1 MSWWW
6 SGAIGAAKKK
16 LEETQD
22 PNAPKEYQSVA
33 LVIGIT
39 GIVGNSLAEI
49 LPLSDTPGGPW
60 KVYGVARRPQPIWQG
75 DNPIEYIQCDVSNE
89 EETLK
94 KLSTLTDIT
103 HVFFV
108 AWASKATEAENCE
121 TNGSMLRNVL
131 KSVIPNSEN
140 LKHICL
146 QTGSKHYMGP
156 FESFGDPHHQA
167 HEAPWHEDLP
177 RLEKVN
183 FYYIL
188 EDILFDGVS
197 KKEGLT
203 WSVHRPGVIFGFSPC
218 SLMNLVSTLCVYA
231 AICKHQGL
239 PLIFP
244 GERAA
249 WEKYWFASD
258 ANLIAEQQIWA
269 GVDPYAKNEA
279 FNCSN
284 GDVFKWKHLWKV
296 LAEAFKIENYGF
308 GEDGDRRLSLSEM
321 MKDMGGVWD
330 EIVKEKEL
338 VGSEVEKVAAWW
350 LVDMGFKGAADF
362 MDTMNKSKEHGFFGF
377 RNTEKSFKY
386 WIDKLKSHR
395 IVPSFDD

>member
-6 SGAIGAAKKK
+6 SGAMGASKKK
-16 LEETQD
+16 LEESQD

-60 KVYGVARRPQPIWQG
+60 KVYGVARRPQPIWQR
-75 DNPIEYIQCDVSNE
+75 DYPIEYIQCDVSNE

-146 QTGSKHYMGP
+146 QTGVKHYMGP
-156 FESFGDPHHQA
+156 FESLGDPHQA

-177 RLEKVN
+177 RLEKIN
-183 FYYIL
+183 FYHTL
-188 EDILFDGVS
+188 EDILFDEVS
-197 KKEGLT
+197 RKEGLT
-203 WSVHRPGVIFGFSPC
+203 WSVHRPGMIFGFSPS
-218 SLMNLVSTLCVYA
+218 SLMNFVSTLCVYA

-249 WEKYWFASD
+249 WENYWFASD

-269 GVDPYAKNEA
+269 GIDPNAKNEA

-308 GEDGDRRLSLSEM
+308 GEDSDRRLSLCEM

-330 EIVKEKEL
+330 KIVKEKEL

-350 LVDMGFKGAADF
+350 LVDMGLKGDADC

-377 RNTEKSFKY
+377 RNSEKSFKY
-386 WIDKLKSHR
+386 WIDKLKSQR

>member
-16 LEETQD
+16 FEEQD
-22 PNAPKEYQSVA
+22 DNNAPREYQSVA

-60 KVYGVARRPQPIWQG
+60 KVYGVARRQRPVWQA
-75 DNPIEYIQCDVSNE
+75 DHLIEYIQCDVSIE

-94 KLSTLTDIT
+94 KLSPLTDIT
-103 HVFFV
+103 HIFFV
-108 AWASKATEAENCE
+108 AWASKTTEAENCE
-121 TNGSMLRNVL
+121 INGSMLRNVL
-131 KSVIPNSEN
+131 KSVIPNAEN
-140 LKHICL
+140 LQHICL
-146 QTGSKHYMGP
+146 QTGSKHYTGP
-156 FESFGDPHHQA
+156 FESFGKFQP

-177 RLEKVN
+177 RLDTIN
-183 FYYIL
+183 FYYTL
-188 EDILFDGVS
+188 EDILFDEVA

-203 WSVHRPGVIFGFSPC
+203 WSIHRPTAIFGFSPC
-218 SLMNLVSTLCVYA
+218 SLINSVGTLCVYA

-244 GERAA
+244 GNRAS
-249 WEKYWFASD
+249 WEGYWFASD
-258 ANLIAEQQIWA
+258 ADLIAEQQIWA
-269 GVDPYAKNEA
+269 AVDPNAKNEA

-296 LAEAFKIENYGF
+296 LADEFKIENYGF
-308 GEDGDRRLSLSEM
+308 GEDDKRLRLDEM
-321 MKDMGGVWD
+321 MKNMGGLWD

-338 VGSEVEKVAAWW
+338 VDSEVEKVAIWGLLD
-350 LVDMGFKGAADF
+350 LVFNGDGGF
-362 MDTMNKSKEHGFFGF
+362 MDTMNKSKELGFFGF
-377 RNTEKSFKY
+377 RNTHKSFIY

-395 IVPSFDD
+395 IVPSFDDQL